1 MRVREDQIG
10 TLQGDPNFSFGPVN
24 LSPHTLG
31 QRSTSALAPSG
42 YWAGLIPTAWL
53 RRLTTVLATLAL
65 VVTALDP
72 ATAGATGDDI
82 VTIISPVSG
91 TVVTGKV
98 AVSVSVPDSTVSVA
112 FEWSKARSDLWA
124 TIGIDQVPEDGW
136 QTEWDTLGYSGQ
148 AQLRVIATIDDG
160 EGTVSVEQSAAADV
174 HVDNEPPEITLGTSR
189 LAFSPNGDGHMDKL
203 RGTIRTTEPTRV
215 DVRLTNSQGRILQ
228 TWRFGSLEP
237 NRSFDWD
244 GRANGSKVNDGR
256 YRIKAVATDGV
267 DLRDWASR
275 TAIVD
280 TRSPKLKLR
289 RISPEPLRTGSRVAV
304 RYALHD
310 RSRRSNLRIKLTG
323 HNVNRTSDAG
333 LRLSGRGTVR
343 RRLSAPTGAYRVR
356 LVAKDD
362 AGNVGRSRA
371 RPWRVLRVAKAR
383 VFKRLER
390 TGRRVALTFDDCYD
404 TGAWSAIL
412 RSLRRHGARATFFCN
427 GVHVASH
434 PRLAR
439 RTVKWGNA
447 IGSHTPDHAL
457 LTSLPASGTEQ
468 RLRKDISIW
477 WRVARQTPAPYFR
490 PPYGAY
496 NRATLAGAGAA
507 AHSRVVLWDV
517 DTQDWTRPGASVIAA
532 RARSARPGSIVL
544 MHAIDQTADAMS
556 SILRD
561 INDKGLRPVTLPTLF
576 HAARNSGSLRTSV
589 DPRRSWHGLYASQE
603 AGDLIPQSHTRL
615 EALMKLTR

>member
-1 MRVREDQIG
+1 MRAKEDQIG
-10 TLQGDPNFSFGPVN
+10 TLQGDPNLSFGPEN
-24 LSPHTLG
+24 LSPPTLG
-31 QRSTSALAPSG
+31 QRPTSVPPSG
-42 YWAGLIPTAWL
+42 YRAGLTPAVWL
-53 RRLTTVLATLAL
+53 RGLIAVLATVAL
-65 VVTALDP
+65 VLTALDP
-72 ATAGATGDDI
+72 ATAGSTTGDDTVAI
-82 VTIISPVSG
+82 FSPVSG
-91 TVVTGKV
+91 AVVTGTV
-98 AVSVSVPDSTVSVA
+98 AVLATVPDSTVSVE
-112 FEWSKARSDLWA
+112 FEWSKAQSDLWA
-124 TIGIDQVPEDGW
+124 AIGIDQVPEDGW
-136 QTEWDTLGYSGQ
+136 QAEWNTLGYSGQ

-160 EGTVSVEQSAAADV
+160 EGTVSVEQSAAVDV
-174 HVDNEPPEITLGTSR
+174 RVDNEPPEITLGTSR

-215 DVRLTNSQGRILQ
+215 DVTLKNSQGRILQ

-237 NRSFDWD
+237 NRSFEWD
-244 GRANGSKVNDGR
+244 GRANRSRVSDGR

-275 TAIVD
+275 TVIVD
-280 TRSPKLKLR
+280 TRSPKLQLR

-323 HNVNRTSDAG
+323 HNVNRTIDAG

-362 AGNVGRSRA
+362 AGNVGHSGA
-371 RPWRVLRVAKAR
+371 RPWRVLRAAKAR

-390 TGRRVALTFDDCYD
+390 TGRKVALTFDDCYD

-427 GVHVASH
+427 GVHVASNPH
-434 PRLAR
+434 LAR

-561 INDKGLRPVTLPTLF
+561 INDRGLRPVTLPTLF

-603 AGDLIPQSHTRL
+603 AAGLIPQSHTRL
-615 EALMKLTR
+615 DALMKLTR